1 MNTFDV
7 WVVIFGLGL
16 GSFLLRF
23 SFLGLIGNRPMPD
36 WVLRHLRYTGVAI
49 LPALVGPLVVWTDGP
64 GSGLDTQQIIA
75 GSVTVLVGALTRN
88 TFVAII
94 AGGGA
99 LGAMMMVGHYAA

>member
-1 MNTFDV
+1 MNSVEIWT
-7 WVVIFGLGL
+7 VIFALGA

-49 LPALVGPLVVWTDGP
+49 LPALVGPLVVWADGP
-64 GSGLDTQQIIA
+64 GTGLDPVQMIA
-75 GSVTVLVGALTRN
+75 AAATVFSGALSRN

-94 AGGGA
+94 VGGVTLA
-99 LGAMMMVGHYAA
+99 LAATLAHYI